1 MKKLC
6 SVCLHCRFIER
17 KLLSN
22 YSPGLICD
30 IVGVVMFVSRD
41 IRERK
46 TNKSSFWLS
55 KWVHLNDGKET
66 YVVPLFTVS
75 LEYTLQ
81 NTLNCL

>member
-66 YVVPLFTVS
+66 HVVQLFTVS

>member
-75 LEYTLQ
+75 LEYTL
-81 NTLNCL
+81 

>member
-66 YVVPLFTVS
+66 HVVPLFTVS